1 MDVSVLSIARNGAKA
16 HDGHD
21 VVYDVSTE
29 IDAIPHTFA
38 VLVGARKIGA
48 DAVPYATFRDPDE
61 LRIFA
66 HDHRPITEIIRRVI
80 AAHNGHDHE
89 PIAAHNGHDHESVV
103 LPASARAH
111 H

>member
-1 MDVSVLSIARNGAKA
+1 MDVSVLRIARHEAKA

-38 VLVGARKIGA
+38 VLVGARQIGA

-66 HDHRPITEIIRRVI
+66 RDHRPITEIIRRVI

-89 PIAAHNGHDHESVV
+89 PVV